1 MTRIAVG
8 GFLHETNTFAPTK
21 ATYDAFVHGGGWP
34 RMEIGGNVLKTLRR
48 INVGLAGFIETA
60 EAERWELVP
69 TIFTAATPCAHVTED
84 AFERIAKVMV
94 DGIASAGK
102 LDAVYLRHPDIED
115 HQVWALSRD

>member
-1 MTRIAVG
+1 MQIRKCFAACARSDDESNVSRQGRQNETRMTRIAVG

-34 RMEIGGNVLKTLRR
+34 RMEIGANVLKTLRR
-48 INVGLAGFIETA
+48 INVGLAGFIEAA

-84 AFERIAKVMV
+84 
-94 DGIASAGK
+94 
-102 LDAVYLRHPDIED
+102 
-115 HQVWALSRD
+115 